1 MSLYAEKI
9 AQNDAKIAQLEKSI
23 ENSKAKRKKLIEEN
37 EHLSYLS
44 IVEEYKCEG
53 HALLEILKHEHEQA
67 EKLKADKSHN
77 ERISELTGQPVS
89 NSHNHNAYSG

>member
-9 AQNDAKIAQLEKSI
+9 AQNDTKIAQLEKSI

-67 EKLKADKSHN
+67 EKQRN
-77 ERISELTGQPVS
+77 ECISELTGQPVS
-89 NSHNHNAYSG
+89 DSHNHNAYSG

>member
-67 EKLKADKSHN
+67 EKLKAENQHN
-77 ERISELTGQPVS
+77 KCISELTEQPVS
-89 NSHNHNAYSG
+89 DSHNHNAYSG

>member
-1 MSLYAEKI
+1 VSLYAEKI

-53 HALLEILKHEHEQA
+53 HDLLEILKHEHEQA
-67 EKLKADKSHN
+67 EKLKAEKQRN
-77 ERISELTGQPVS
+77 ECISELTGQPVS
-89 NSHNHNAYSG
+89 DSHNHNAYSG